1 MDVSKLRFGN
11 ISGDCQLCYKPA
23 ESFGTLVDPNGHAWL
38 ICKGCIDSLWA
49 DKQAYNQ
56 EPSPVISILSDE
68 ALDAIVAQMKERGY
82 LSD

>member
-11 ISGDCQLCYKPA
+11 ISGVCELHYGPA
-23 ESFGTLVDPNGHAWL
+23 ESFGTLLDPNGHVWL
-38 ICKGCIDSLWA
+38 ICADCIKSLW
-49 DKQAYNQ
+49 DNKQAYNQ
-56 EPSPVISILSDE
+56 EPSPMVSILSDE